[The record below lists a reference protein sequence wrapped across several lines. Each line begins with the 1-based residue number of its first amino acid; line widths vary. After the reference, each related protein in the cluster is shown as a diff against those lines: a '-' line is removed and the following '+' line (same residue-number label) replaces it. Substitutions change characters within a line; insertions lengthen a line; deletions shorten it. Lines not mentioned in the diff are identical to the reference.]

1 MIGCSS
7 TRATLILS
15 IPLNPASFEN
25 AQMYKIFASHKPMY
39 ELNRNY
45 IKVLHNNYLENIF
58 NFFHSGLGLEII
70 ASYYAGFSIIN
81 NFLAVG
87 SLIC

>member
-1 MIGCSS
+1 
-7 TRATLILS
+7 
-15 IPLNPASFEN
+15 
-25 AQMYKIFASHKPMY
+25 MY

-87 SLIC
+87 SLIR